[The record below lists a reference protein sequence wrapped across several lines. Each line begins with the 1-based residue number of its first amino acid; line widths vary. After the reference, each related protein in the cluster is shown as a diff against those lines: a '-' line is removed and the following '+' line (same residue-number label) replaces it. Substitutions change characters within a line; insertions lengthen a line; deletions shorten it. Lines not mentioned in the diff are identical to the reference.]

1 MKQKFP
7 LKNKHKE
14 IKKNNHTFFE
24 AINQDIILK
33 VKIVPNSSVNT
44 FLGVMKDRLK
54 IAISAPPLEGKA
66 NKKCIDFLARYF
78 KVPKSRVEIISGLKS
93 KEKQIKIYH
102 LKEEI
107 FLEKISKII

>member
-14 IKKNNHTFFE
+14 IIKNNDTYFE

-33 VKIVPNSSVNT
+33 VKVVPNSSIDT

-54 IAISAPPLEGKA
+54 IAISAPPLEGRA
-66 NKKCIDFLARYF
+66 NKKCIDFLAKYF

-102 LKEEI
+102 LKKEN
-107 FLEKISKII
+107 FLGKIKKII